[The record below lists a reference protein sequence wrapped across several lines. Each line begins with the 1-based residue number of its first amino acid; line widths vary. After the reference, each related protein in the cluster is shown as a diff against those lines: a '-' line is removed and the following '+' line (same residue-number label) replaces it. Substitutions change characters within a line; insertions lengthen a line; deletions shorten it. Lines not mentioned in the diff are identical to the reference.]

1 MKKYI
6 VEIIIF
12 LAGALTM
19 VFEIVGSRVL
29 GPFFGTSVFVW
40 TSLIG
45 IIMGSLSVG
54 YWMGG
59 KISEQK
65 IRYNILILDIADSSF
80 FVMIAAVGNNYIL
93 NRISEIYFGFQNT
106 DAPISNY
113 FVRTDQ
119 CVSWDGVT
127 IWS

>member
-40 TSLIG
+40 TRFNDLG
-45 IIMGSLSVG
+45 
-54 YWMGG
+54 
-59 KISEQK
+59 
-65 IRYNILILDIADSSF
+65 
-80 FVMIAAVGNNYIL
+80 
-93 NRISEIYFGFQNT
+93 
-106 DAPISNY
+106 
-113 FVRTDQ
+113 
-119 CVSWDGVT
+119 
-127 IWS
+127 